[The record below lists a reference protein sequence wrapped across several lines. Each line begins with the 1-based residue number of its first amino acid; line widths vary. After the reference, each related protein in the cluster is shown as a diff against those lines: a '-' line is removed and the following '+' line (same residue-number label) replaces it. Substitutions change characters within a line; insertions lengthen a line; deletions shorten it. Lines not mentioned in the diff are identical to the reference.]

1 MERGAHPPTLR
12 DKLVSP
18 YLVACVR
25 RYGRAQW
32 VKEPS
37 QPRPPNASRHVLP
50 AVVASG
56 GVKESR
62 VEILLSK
69 SSWMDLGGRAWPS
82 MNTGHGTGGAGSVE
96 HLHTN

>member
-1 MERGAHPPTLR
+1 MLAPPPR
-12 DKLVSP
+12 Q
-18 YLVACVR
+18 VAVAVFGVECVR

-50 AVVASG
+50 AVVASR

-62 VEILLSK
+62 VEILLSNVAAAAGVLG
-69 SSWMDLGGRAWPS
+69 SRVDLGGP
-82 MNTGHGTGGAGSVE
+82 G
-96 HLHTN
+96 

>member
-1 MERGAHPPTLR
+1 MRAPPPR
-12 DKLVSP
+12 QVG
-18 YLVACVR
+18 VAVFGVECVR

-69 SSWMDLGGRAWPS
+69 SSWRDLGGRAWPS